1 MLKNRLAVLLAEREL
16 TAAKVYE
23 ETGISRSTLSSL
35 VNNSGDGVQYK
46 TLDRLCNFLEIEPND
61 FFDYAPYIFEYE
73 LESYGEEKSS
83 DIFSPKKEYFL
94 NIKITQGLK
103 KTMES
108 MEFFFFNDSD
118 KLPFERIEEANLY
131 ATLESSY
138 TDNDFEKRIYPS
150 MPLSLKANIRNKLMD
165 ILMEYTK
172 TKLQNKIPD
181 IFKEKEEITIFLE
194 TAFSS
199 SLKKYSFK
207 KNDYLD

>member
-131 ATLESSY
+131 ATLE
-138 TDNDFEKRIYPS
+138 
-150 MPLSLKANIRNKLMD
+150 
-165 ILMEYTK
+165 ILILIM
-172 TKLQNKIPD
+172 I
-181 IFKEKEEITIFLE
+181 
-194 TAFSS
+194 
-199 SLKKYSFK
+199 LKKEFTDKLPFERIEEANLYATLEILILIMILK
-207 KNDYLD
+207 KEF